1 MSEISIDDFKKVEIR
16 VGEIL
21 SAEKIEKS
29 DKLLK
34 LRVSFGPKPVAAE
47 TTPAPGTEPAI
58 STEQPAEQA
67 EPTPA
72 VAPELEVRQVLSGIA
87 AFFPDPSVLVGKRV
101 PFCTNL
107 APRMMMGLESQAMI
121 LATGDTPEA
130 FSLFE
135 TNAAAGSRVK

>member
-1 MSEISIDDFKKVEIR
+1 MSEIISIDDFKKVEIR

-34 LRVSFGPKPVAAE
+34 LRVNFGE
-47 TTPAPGTEPAI
+47 FGE
-58 STEQPAEQA
+58 
-67 EPTPA
+67 
-72 VAPELEVRQVLSGIA
+72 RQVLSGIA
-87 AFFPDPSVLVGKRV
+87 AYYPEPSVLVGKRV
-101 PFCTNL
+101 PFVTNL

-121 LATGDTPEA
+121 LATGGTESSP

-135 TNAAAGSRVK
+135 TNAAPGSSVR